1 MENKKK
7 KSNPVAKEL
16 LVSKKFKHKMEK
28 SYKERIHQQNES
40 ELEQE
45 KRDYING
52 KEQI

>member
-7 KSNPVAKEL
+7 QSNPVAREL

-45 KRDYING
+45 IKDYIHG
-52 KEQI
+52 KK